1 MTSVVFNPRV
11 PLIRKPAFIPASI
24 DKMLDEFFSQDWP
37 FGHTSTIEGV
47 SRPMVNIR
55 ETDSDFC
62 LAFAAPGLEKSD
74 FKIAVNKDLLTVS
87 VEKAAPAEETGK
99 ILRREFGFF
108 NFQRS
113 FRLPNSV
120 DVNAISA
127 TYNNGILEVTLP
139 KREEARVKPPI
150 QIEIA

>member
-1 MTSVVFNPRV
+1 
-11 PLIRKPAFIPASI
+11 
-24 DKMLDEFFSQDWP
+24 MLDEFFGQDWP
-37 FGHTSTIEGV
+37 FGQLSTV
-47 SRPMVNIR
+47 QNASRPMVNVW
-55 ETDSDFC
+55 ETDNDFR

-87 VEKAAPAEETGK
+87 VEKEAPAEETGK
-99 ILRREFGFF
+99 VLRREFGFF

-127 TYNNGILEVTLP
+127 TYHNGILEVTLP